1 MSVVIKIPSQCVFVL
16 YIYFFITGMHYM
28 TPFPVEKCIRAHNVK
43 HGTATA
49 KNVYFK
55 HCHILTYIQGN

>member
-1 MSVVIKIPSQCVFVL
+1 
-16 YIYFFITGMHYM
+16 MHYM
-28 TPFPVEKCIRAHNVK
+28 TPFPVEKGIRAHNVK
-43 HGTATA
+43 PGTATA